1 MGGATAGPEGGGS
14 VGGVMGDGVMG
25 GARVGGEG
33 AGGREERLGNRGK
46 EENRRAAVMTFRAER
61 AYGVASIEDPSG
73 GKGTIGGRCGFL
85 PCGCVH
91 YDRTHLDSSLP
102 QGEWILNPP
111 KEQPRWP

>member
-1 MGGATAGPEGGGS
+1 
-14 VGGVMGDGVMG
+14 
-25 GARVGGEG
+25 
-33 AGGREERLGNRGK
+33 LGNRGK